1 MTIFTSI
8 TSFLVLILFLIYINP
23 SQQCLLH
30 DMINSTSNGYGKM
43 ANMNN
48 ETLLDIFQKSRTLLQ
63 EIPEGNGILVQLNS
77 TGTNISTLA
86 LIVENNSIKNNST
99 GDSDIFRHY
108 RMYYVTL
115 QHEQIGYRLYFKLMR
130 EYFKNQM
137 STMYQTF
144 SSSMNAIGRFW
155 RPTNPKHD
163 DNSATITETSPMLP
177 VLMKTVDVPSRIEE
191 RVFEIVTGNQTFKNN
206 QENNVTE
213 KIMNEPNE
221 KASNSIEMLRLLMK
235 VISAFRGNFVP
246 NKPALVKHGIIIT
259 DKNVKITINA
269 EQKVSGDIDVFIG
282 DPSSN
287 DPKRK
292 PQTNQ
297 D

>member
-1 MTIFTSI
+1 MTIVASFTG
-8 TSFLVLILFLIYINP
+8 FLVLILLLTNIDP

-30 DMINSTSNGYGKM
+30 DMINSTSNGYGKL
-43 ANMNN
+43 ANINN
-48 ETLLDIFQKSRTLLQ
+48 ATLSDIFQKSRTLLQ
-63 EIPEGNGILVQLNS
+63 EIPDGNGILVQLNT

-86 LIVENNSIKNNST
+86 LIVENNFKNHST
-99 GDSDIFRHY
+99 GDIDILQHY

-130 EYFKNQM
+130 EYIRNQM
-137 STMYQTF
+137 SVIYQTL
-144 SSSMNAIGRFW
+144 SSSVNSIGRFW

-163 DNSATITETSPMLP
+163 DNSATITETSLMLP

-191 RVFEIVTGNQTFKNN
+191 RVFEIVTGNQTFKSID
-206 QENNVTE
+206 QEKNVTE

-221 KASNSIEMLRLLMK
+221 KAYGSMEMLRLLMK

-269 EQKVSGDIDVFIG
+269 EQKVSGDIDLFIG

-287 DPKRK
+287 NKKQK
-292 PQTNQ
+292 PQTN
-297 D
+297 